1 MLLRDLKMSRA
12 RILTGRSERSMA
24 HFEARK
30 RIFEQAM
37 VRRAAPRGLRI
48 SAGALFRSN
57 LSPHQIRRVDL
68 EAVGRGVAHTRPGAS
83 DSPPKRR
90 MGAWGAP

>member
-1 MLLRDLKMSRA
+1 MSRA
-12 RILTGRSERSMA
+12 RISTGRSERSMA

-48 SAGALFRSN
+48 SVGALFVSN
-57 LSPHQIRRVDL
+57 LSSHQIQRVDL